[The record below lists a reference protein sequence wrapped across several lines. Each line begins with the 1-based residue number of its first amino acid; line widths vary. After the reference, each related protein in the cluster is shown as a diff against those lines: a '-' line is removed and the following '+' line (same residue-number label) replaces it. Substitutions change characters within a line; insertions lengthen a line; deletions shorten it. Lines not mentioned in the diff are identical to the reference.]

1 MANLL
6 DSKNFGTKIYSRF
19 PTKYKED
26 DVSQNYALKRYIE
39 ALSDGGYSL
48 AIEDI
53 NGITSLIDPDK
64 VDANILPVLFE
75 QYGLT
80 VFNGIPE
87 SYLRYLLPK
96 LSEAY
101 EQKGSLTVIEFI
113 TSALTGVK
121 VYLEVQDL
129 ELTITLEMDSSVG
142 QEYFPD
148 SEKFGRIID
157 KFLPFYFGRNLI
169 YAYVFYENQ
178 TLKPRE
184 EYDMEVTDFKEEY
197 GTLPSYRIGIPTMLN
212 NTGILL
218 NSTFILN
225 PEPTGDYV
233 DSHVDNIKY
242 NYLEPI
248 TISNKEEDDLISF
261 NLIFDEKHKVDVEED
276 VMIETTT
283 TVYDET
289 PKLWRRGRSV
299 IGSALFGDSKLGD
312 IVLGENRDY
321 SDEVIETVRHT
332 VEESCGFL
340 QFLDTNTNSEL
351 YALNDNFYTNA
362 NGDHMEFSYDVITI
376 NGEQTTIYHY

>member
-75 QYGLT
+75 QYGLI

-197 GTLPSYRIGIPTMLN
+197 SCIPSYRMGIPTMLN

-218 NSTFILN
+218 NSTFVLN

-233 DSHVDNIKY
+233 DSHVDNIIY

-248 TISNKEEDDLISF
+248 KLSSDEGEDPISF
-261 NLIFDEKHKVDVEED
+261 NLILNENSSVVMEEETETEKL
-276 VMIETTT
+276 T
-283 TVYDET
+283 TVYNEV
-289 PKLWRRGRSV
+289 PKLGKYDDDHSDKV
-299 IGSALFGDSKLGD
+299 KDLVSYGAINEIG
-312 IVLGENRDY
+312 
-321 SDEVIETVRHT
+321 
-332 VEESCGFL
+332 GFL
-340 QFLDTNTNSEL
+340 QYFDTNTNSEQYL
-351 YALNDNFYTNA
+351 LNDNFYTNA
-362 NGDHMEFSYDVITI
+362 DGYHMEFCYDVITI
-376 NGEQTTIYHY
+376 NGEQTTIIHR